1 MGRAILAAAN
11 VAFIFTVILQC
22 VVAVTPTPT
31 TTSTVTQ
38 TVNDLFASA
47 QGITFGPGLIAS
59 AAIVG
64 GVLVALWGYKLF
76 RPVMFISG
84 FAVGSI
90 LGYMLAERFFS
101 EKTYFQTAAWI
112 MFVVLGLLVGTTVMS
127 IWAWGVFLVGAAA
140 GALLGFHV
148 NTSFGYLI
156 YPSNPETSLWI
167 CVIVFGLIGGFLGS
181 WFERPA
187 LIVATSFF
195 GAAAA
200 VWGIGYFAGKYP
212 NSRELDQWRTDA
224 ANGTFSYNLPKEW
237 WYYLAGTIVFFVV
250 AMYFQFNKSA
260 LGVFHQNP
268 KAKNANAAPA
278 VYTTATPQRGQPIS
292 HV

>member
-1 MGRAILAAAN
+1 MGRVTSSAAFSAL
-11 VAFIFTVILQC
+11 IFAVLLQC
-22 VVAVTPTPT
+22 IAAVTPTPAT
-31 TTSTVTQ
+31 TATLTQ
-38 TVNDLFASA
+38 TANDLFASA

-64 GVLVALWGYKLF
+64 GVFVALWGYKLF
-76 RPVMFISG
+76 RPVMFLSG

-90 LGYMLAERFFS
+90 LGYMLAERFFN
-101 EKTYFQTAAWI
+101 EETYFQTAAWI
-112 MFVVLGLLVGTTVMS
+112 MFVVLGLIVGATVMS

-156 YPSNPETSLWI
+156 YPSSPETSLWI
-167 CVIVFGLIGGFLGS
+167 CVIVLGLIGGFLGS

-200 VWGIGYFAGKYP
+200 VWGVGYFAGNFP
-212 NSRELDQWRTDA
+212 NSRELDVWRSEA
-224 ANGTFSYNLPKEW
+224 ANGSFSYDLPKEW
-237 WYYLAGTIVFFVV
+237 WYYLAGTIVFFILAVF
-250 AMYFQFNKSA
+250 FQFNKSA

-268 KAKNANAAPA
+268 KAKHANAAPA
-278 VYTTATPQRGQPIS
+278 DYATPQRGQPIS